1 MKDLKIH
8 AGGENGYL
16 KSLKEKFEDLKK
28 KLINNKSLTEKE
40 RLEELKKI
48 AKNFENEIGRA
59 SCRERV

>member
-1 MKDLKIH
+1 MKDLKIQ
-8 AGGENGYL
+8 AGGENDYL

-48 AKNFENEIGRA
+48 AKNFENDKKD
-59 SCRERV
+59 SKHKLF

>member
-8 AGGENGYL
+8 AGGENDYL

-48 AKNFENEIGRA
+48 AENFENDKKDSNRKLF
-59 SCRERV
+59 